1 MTTKNKSV
9 KIVEPTAKKGSSLT
23 ASIREAFNKS
33 VDLAITSSVEADLSM
48 DNLTVLVQ
56 TQLNANKLVKNKK
69 VEVNGKKEL
78 HAVIPFTLWAEYN
91 EMVEYRQFIN
101 GGFTLTDGAISSS
114 DYTTLKNQTSTTFNR
129 LKVRLITAQ
138 DDSKDSKSY
147 SYFWEKSLEKDSVK
161 NEKLRKNAVADD
173 KTPLLETMVAN
184 DCDDGDYEKGFAI
197 LNGERAKKKDGKVL
211 GVIEQ
216 KAVIASIKADQVKA
230 DKIPDNEFKV
240 FIKLFKGSTTAKKK
254 EYMVTIHKLV

>member
-23 ASIREAFNKS
+23 ASIREAFSKS

-56 TQLNANKLVKNKK
+56 NQLNANKLVKNKK
-69 VEVNGKKEL
+69 VDGKL

-173 KTPLLETMVAN
+173 KTPLIETMVAN
-184 DCDDGDYEKGFAI
+184 DCDSGDYEKGFAI

-216 KAVIASIKADQVKA
+216 KAIIASIKADQVKA
-230 DKIPDNEFKV
+230 DKIPDQELKA
-240 FIKLFKGSTTAKKK
+240 FIKLFKESSTAKKK
-254 EYMVTIHKLV
+254 EFMVTINKLA

>member
-56 TQLNANKLVKNKK
+56 NQLNANKLVKNKK
-69 VEVNGKKEL
+69 VDGKL

-173 KTPLLETMVAN
+173 KTPLIETMVAN
-184 DCDDGDYEKGFAI
+184 DCDSGDYEKGFAI

-216 KAVIASIKADQVKA
+216 KAIIASIKADQVKA
-230 DKIPDNEFKV
+230 DKIPDQELKA
-240 FIKLFKGSTTAKKK
+240 FIKLFKESSTAKKK
-254 EYMVTIHKLV
+254 EFMVTINKLA

>member
-48 DNLTVLVQ
+48 DSLTVLVQ
-56 TQLNANKLVKNKK
+56 NQLNANKLVKNKK
-69 VEVNGKKEL
+69 VDGKL

-173 KTPLLETMVAN
+173 KTPLIETMVAN
-184 DCDDGDYEKGFAI
+184 DCDSGDYEKGFAI

-216 KAVIASIKADQVKA
+216 KAIIASIKADQVKA
-230 DKIPDNEFKV
+230 DKIPDQELKA
-240 FIKLFKGSTTAKKK
+240 FIKLFKESTTAKKK
-254 EYMVTIHKLV
+254 EFMVTINKLA

>member
-23 ASIREAFNKS
+23 ASIREAFSKS

-56 TQLNANKLVKNKK
+56 NQLNANKLVKNKK
-69 VEVNGKKEL
+69 VDGKL

-147 SYFWEKSLEKDSVK
+147 SYFWEKSLERDSVK

-173 KTPLLETMVAN
+173 KTPLIETMVAN
-184 DCDDGDYEKGFAI
+184 DCDSGDYEKGFAI

-216 KAVIASIKADQVKA
+216 KAIIASIKADQVKA
-230 DKIPDNEFKV
+230 DKIPDQELKA
-240 FIKLFKGSTTAKKK
+240 FIKLFKESSTAKKK
-254 EYMVTIHKLV
+254 EFMVTINKLA

>member
-23 ASIREAFNKS
+23 ASIREAFSKS

-56 TQLNANKLVKNKK
+56 NQLNANKLVKNKK
-69 VEVNGKKEL
+69 VDGKL

-138 DDSKDSKSY
+138 DDSKNSKSY

-184 DCDDGDYEKGFAI
+184 DCDSGDYEKGFAI

-216 KAVIASIKADQVKA
+216 KAIIASIKADQVKA
-230 DKIPDNEFKV
+230 DKIPDQELKA
-240 FIKLFKGSTTAKKK
+240 FIKLFKESTTAKKK
-254 EYMVTIHKLV
+254 EFMVTINKLA

>member
-23 ASIREAFNKS
+23 ASIREAFSKS

-56 TQLNANKLVKNKK
+56 NQLNANKLVKNKK
-69 VEVNGKKEL
+69 VAGKL

-173 KTPLLETMVAN
+173 KTPLIETMVAN
-184 DCDDGDYEKGFAI
+184 DCDSGDYEKGFAI

-216 KAVIASIKADQVKA
+216 KAIIASIKADQVKA
-230 DKIPDNEFKV
+230 DKIPDQELKA
-240 FIKLFKGSTTAKKK
+240 FIKLFKESSTAKKK
-254 EYMVTIHKLV
+254 EFMVTINKLA